1 MEVLEEELGI
11 QKEDRYKL
19 KDYLGEG
26 TFGSVRRAIDTIT
39 GREVAVKQIRLM
51 SKGRYLPKA
60 VFRELEALKQL
71 SDGKYIVKFFDMYGS
86 DSAVCIVMEH
96 VELSLADIIEKNKH
110 QLPLGQLKCYFYMM
124 LQALNF
130 CHTRSIIH
138 RDIKPSSM

>member
-71 SDGKYIVKFFDMYGS
+71 SDGKYIVKFIDMYGS

-96 VELSLADIIEKNKH
+96 VELSLADIIEKTKH
-110 QLPLGQLKCYFYMM
+110 QLPLGHLKCYFYMM